1 MKYHFSSLKV
11 ARLDFF
17 LMNQVIHL
25 IQISS
30 ISGKILDLRFPF
42 FNLEMI
48 SASRIQENSLY
59 SQLIKQ
65 TKKQKKKILPKKRE
79 IMLSMVKNHLAEFY

>member
-30 ISGKILDLRFPF
+30 ISGKILDLHFPF

-65 TKKQKKKILPKKRE
+65 TKKQKIKSFQRKEK
-79 IMLSMVKNHLAEFY
+79 SC